1 MAENWK
7 TGEFAGKVIDVADL
21 TELLAVFGMM
31 AGTDPLA
38 DRDYVRLQ
46 MSHALLGVVEAHATR
61 AEDAYR
67 TAQAD
72 TDPREL
78 SADLTQA
85 SLMTFAGANCQSPVD
100 ELAVIMWR
108 ATRLAGAIG
117 VLFAEETRHPA
128 KGGSNDNVLLRA
140 IGLVA
145 AALSG
150 MATAAATAANPNRPA
165 GESAVAGQ
173 ALIKAALAL
182 QEAAKEIDTLRAA
195 GELMTMTN

>member
-72 TDPREL
+72 TDPREV

-108 ATRLAGAIG
+108 ATRLAGAI
-117 VLFAEETRHPA
+117 ASCSPKRPA
-128 KGGSNDNVLLRA
+128 TQPR
-140 IGLVA
+140 
-145 AALSG
+145 
-150 MATAAATAANPNRPA
+150 AAATTTSCSAPSAWSPPHCPGWPPRPPPPRTRTGPPGNQPWPGRPSSRQPWHCRKPPRKSTRSARRAN
-165 GESAVAGQ
+165 
-173 ALIKAALAL
+173 
-182 QEAAKEIDTLRAA
+182 
-195 GELMTMTN
+195 